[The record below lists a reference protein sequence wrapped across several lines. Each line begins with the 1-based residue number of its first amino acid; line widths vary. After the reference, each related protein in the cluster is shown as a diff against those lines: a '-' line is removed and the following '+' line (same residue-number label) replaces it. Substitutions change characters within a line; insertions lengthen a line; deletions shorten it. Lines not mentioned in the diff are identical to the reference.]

1 MERILITGALGQL
14 GQEFIKFF
22 NKNNTYVLATDIRS
36 PLKVLSCDFEIAD
49 AMDEKRIDYL
59 IKKNNINVVYHL
71 VAVLSA
77 NGEKNPFMAWEI
89 NMKSFQNIINLS
101 INNGI
106 KKIFWPSSI
115 AVFGP
120 TTPRDNTPQ
129 TTVMEPTTVYG
140 ISKLAGER
148 WCEYFW
154 NKFGVDV
161 RSIRYPGLI
170 SYKAEPGGGTTD
182 YAVDIYYKALQ
193 QGKYECYLE
202 DNTYLPMMYMEDAIK
217 ATIDLMHA
225 DKEKIKIRSSYNLA
239 GISFSPV
246 EIAKEI
252 QKHIPDFTISYAP
265 DFRLAIANSWPKSI
279 NDTRAQEDWGWKNS
293 YELDSMTE
301 EMLKGLKE
309 KLG

>member
-115 AVFGP
+115 AVFGTKSNLSFVKQDCILNP
-120 TTPRDNTPQ
+120 NTI
-129 TTVMEPTTVYG
+129 YG

-148 WCEYFW
+148 LIDYYN
-154 NKFGVDV
+154 NKFDLDI
-161 RSIRYPGLI
+161 RSLRYPGII
-170 SYKAEPGGGTTD
+170 SFDTKPGGGTTD
-182 YAVDIYYKALQ
+182 YIIEMIQSLKNEKEYTCFLNK
-193 QGKYECYLE
+193 
-202 DNTYLPMMYMEDAIK
+202 NTKLPMLYIDDAING
-217 ATIDLMHA
+217 TIKYMSINKINLRVKNAYNITGFSITPFELEKKLNELGCSAKVIYNSDFRQDIA
-225 DKEKIKIRSSYNLA
+225 DTW
-239 GISFSPV
+239 P
-246 EIAKEI
+246 KEI
-252 QKHIPDFTISYAP
+252 DDS
-265 DFRLAIANSWPKSI
+265 IARK
-279 NDTRAQEDWGWKNS
+279 DWGWKFD
-293 YELDSMTE
+293 YGIDKT
-301 EMLKGLKE
+301 LKVVFK
-309 KLG
+309 

>member
-115 AVFGP
+115 AVFGTKSNLSFVKQDCILNP
-120 TTPRDNTPQ
+120 NTI
-129 TTVMEPTTVYG
+129 YG

-148 WCEYFW
+148 LIDYYN
-154 NKFGVDV
+154 NKFDLDI
-161 RSIRYPGLI
+161 RSLRYPGII
-170 SYKAEPGGGTTD
+170 SFDTKPGGGTTD
-182 YAVDIYYKALQ
+182 YIIEMIQSLKNEKEYTCFLNK
-193 QGKYECYLE
+193 
-202 DNTYLPMMYMEDAIK
+202 NTKLPMLYIDDAING
-217 ATIDLMHA
+217 TIKYMSINKINLRVKDAYNITGFSITPFELEKKLNELGCSSKVIYNSDFRQDIA
-225 DKEKIKIRSSYNLA
+225 DTW
-239 GISFSPV
+239 P
-246 EIAKEI
+246 KEI
-252 QKHIPDFTISYAP
+252 DDSTARK
-265 DFRLAIANSWPKSI
+265 
-279 NDTRAQEDWGWKNS
+279 DWGWKFD
-293 YELDSMTE
+293 YGIDKT
-301 EMLKGLKE
+301 LKVVFK
-309 KLG
+309 

>member
-36 PLKVLSCDFEIAD
+36 PLKDLSCDFEIAD

-115 AVFGP
+115 AVFGTKSNLSFVKQDCILNP
-120 TTPRDNTPQ
+120 NTI
-129 TTVMEPTTVYG
+129 YG

-148 WCEYFW
+148 LIDYYN
-154 NKFGVDV
+154 NKFDLDI
-161 RSIRYPGLI
+161 RSLRYPGII
-170 SYKAEPGGGTTD
+170 SFDTKPGGGTTD
-182 YAVDIYYKALQ
+182 YIIEMIQSLKNEKEYTCFLNK
-193 QGKYECYLE
+193 
-202 DNTYLPMMYMEDAIK
+202 NTKLPMLYIDDAING
-217 ATIDLMHA
+217 TIKYMSINKINLRVKDAYNITGFSITPFELEKKLNELGCSAKVIYNSDFRQDIA
-225 DKEKIKIRSSYNLA
+225 DTW
-239 GISFSPV
+239 P
-246 EIAKEI
+246 KEI
-252 QKHIPDFTISYAP
+252 DDSTARK
-265 DFRLAIANSWPKSI
+265 
-279 NDTRAQEDWGWKNS
+279 DWGWKFD
-293 YELDSMTE
+293 YGIDKT
-301 EMLKGLKE
+301 LKVVFK
-309 KLG
+309 

>member
-36 PLKVLSCDFEIAD
+36 PLKDLSCDFEIAD

-89 NMKSFQNIINLS
+89 NMKSFQNIISLS

-115 AVFGP
+115 AVFGTKSNLSFAAQDSILNP
-120 TTPRDNTPQ
+120 ETI
-129 TTVMEPTTVYG
+129 YG

-148 WCEYFW
+148 LINYY
-154 NKFGVDV
+154 NKKFDLDI
-161 RSIRYPGLI
+161 RSLRYPGII
-170 SYKAEPGGGTTD
+170 SFNTKPGGGTTD
-182 YAVDIYYKALQ
+182 YIIEMIQALKN
-193 QGKYECYLE
+193 GKDYTCFLNK
-202 DNTYLPMMYMEDAIK
+202 NTELPMLYIDDAVKGTIEYMSVNKQNLNIK
-217 ATIDLMHA
+217 D
-225 DKEKIKIRSSYNLA
+225 SYNIT
-239 GISFSPV
+239 GFSITP
-246 EIAKEI
+246 EKLEKKLIELGCSAKVI
-252 QKHIPDFTISYAP
+252 YKS
-265 DFRLAIANSWPKSI
+265 DFRQDIADTWPKKIDDSSAK
-279 NDTRAQEDWGWKNS
+279 NDWNWKFK
-293 YELDSMTE
+293 Y
-301 EMLKGLKE
+301 GLKE
-309 KLG
+309 TLSVVFK

>member
-14 GQEFIKFF
+14 GQKFIKFF

-89 NMKSFQNIINLS
+89 NMKSFQNIINSS

-115 AVFGP
+115 AVFGTKSNLSFVKQDSILNP
-120 TTPRDNTPQ
+120 NTI
-129 TTVMEPTTVYG
+129 YG

-148 WCEYFW
+148 LIDYYN
-154 NKFGVDV
+154 NKFDLDI
-161 RSIRYPGLI
+161 RSLRYPGII
-170 SYKAEPGGGTTD
+170 SFDTKPGGGTTD
-182 YAVDIYYKALQ
+182 YIIEMIQAL
-193 QGKYECYLE
+193 KNEKEYTCFLNK
-202 DNTYLPMMYMEDAIK
+202 NTKLPMLYIDDAING
-217 ATIDLMHA
+217 TIKYMSINKINLRVKNAYNITGFSITPFELEKKLNELGCSAKVIYNSDFRQDIA
-225 DKEKIKIRSSYNLA
+225 DTW
-239 GISFSPV
+239 P
-246 EIAKEI
+246 KEI
-252 QKHIPDFTISYAP
+252 DDSTARK
-265 DFRLAIANSWPKSI
+265 
-279 NDTRAQEDWGWKNS
+279 DWGWKFD
-293 YELDSMTE
+293 YGIDKT
-301 EMLKGLKE
+301 LKVVFK
-309 KLG
+309 

>member
-22 NKNNTYVLATDIRS
+22 NKKNTYVLATDIRS

-115 AVFGP
+115 AVFGTKSNLSFVKQDCILNP
-120 TTPRDNTPQ
+120 NTI
-129 TTVMEPTTVYG
+129 YG

-148 WCEYFW
+148 LIDYYN
-154 NKFGVDV
+154 NKFDLDI
-161 RSIRYPGLI
+161 RSLRYPGII
-170 SYKAEPGGGTTD
+170 SFDTKPGGGTTD
-182 YAVDIYYKALQ
+182 YIIEMIQSLKNEKEYTCFLNK
-193 QGKYECYLE
+193 
-202 DNTYLPMMYMEDAIK
+202 NTKLPMLYIDDAING
-217 ATIDLMHA
+217 TIKYMSINKINLRVKDAYNITGFSITPFELEKKLNELGCSAKVIYNSDFRQDIA
-225 DKEKIKIRSSYNLA
+225 DTW
-239 GISFSPV
+239 P
-246 EIAKEI
+246 KEI
-252 QKHIPDFTISYAP
+252 DDSTARK
-265 DFRLAIANSWPKSI
+265 
-279 NDTRAQEDWGWKNS
+279 DWGWKFD
-293 YELDSMTE
+293 YGIDKT
-301 EMLKGLKE
+301 LKVVFK
-309 KLG
+309 

>member
-115 AVFGP
+115 AVFGTKSNLSFVKQDCILNP
-120 TTPRDNTPQ
+120 NTI
-129 TTVMEPTTVYG
+129 YG

-148 WCEYFW
+148 LIDYYN
-154 NKFGVDV
+154 NKFDLDI
-161 RSIRYPGLI
+161 RSLRYPGII
-170 SYKAEPGGGTTD
+170 SFDTKPGGGTTD
-182 YAVDIYYKALQ
+182 YIIEMIQSLKNEKEYTCFLNK
-193 QGKYECYLE
+193 
-202 DNTYLPMMYMEDAIK
+202 NTKLPMLYIDDAING
-217 ATIDLMHA
+217 TIKYM
-225 DKEKIKIRSSYNLA
+225 
-239 GISFSPV
+239 
-246 EIAKEI
+246 
-252 QKHIPDFTISYAP
+252 
-265 DFRLAIANSWPKSI
+265 SI
-279 NDTRAQEDWGWKNS
+279 NKINLRVKDAYNITGFSITPFELEKKLNELGCSAKVIYKNFKKI
-293 YELDSMTE
+293 ELCVVPPS
-301 EMLKGLKE
+301 LKFIKGFA
-309 KLG
+309 

>member
-77 NGEKNPFMAWEI
+77 NGEKTPFMAWEI

-115 AVFGP
+115 AVFGTKSNLSFVKQDCILNP
-120 TTPRDNTPQ
+120 NTI
-129 TTVMEPTTVYG
+129 YG

-148 WCEYFW
+148 LIDYYN
-154 NKFGVDV
+154 NKFDLDI
-161 RSIRYPGLI
+161 RSLRYPGII
-170 SYKAEPGGGTTD
+170 SFDTKPGGGTTD
-182 YAVDIYYKALQ
+182 YIIEMIQSLKNEKEYTCFLNK
-193 QGKYECYLE
+193 
-202 DNTYLPMMYMEDAIK
+202 NTKLPMLYIDDAING
-217 ATIDLMHA
+217 TIKYMSINKINLRVKDAYNITGFSITPFEL
-225 DKEKIKIRSSYNLA
+225 EKKLNELGCSAKVIYN
-239 GISFSPV
+239 S
-246 EIAKEI
+246 
-252 QKHIPDFTISYAP
+252 
-265 DFRLAIANSWPKSI
+265 DFRQDIADTWPMEIDDSI
-279 NDTRAQEDWGWKNS
+279 ARKDWGWKFD
-293 YELDSMTE
+293 YGIDKT
-301 EMLKGLKE
+301 LKVVFN
-309 KLG
+309 